1 MPETYQPRKKSKQ
14 STVSKNILS
23 KLGRLFLKQTA
34 ASLVCIICILGI
46 HHAPQKSLSGWADA
60 LGNALRYETDLSF
73 LSELKERF
81 FPPEEAEPL
90 PESDLPLT
98 EH

>member
-1 MPETYQPRKKSKQ
+1 MPETYQASKKSKQ
-14 STVSKNILS
+14 PTVSSSILS

-34 ASLVCIICILGI
+34 ASLVCMLCVLGI
-46 HHAPQKSLSGWADA
+46 HHAPSKPLSDWTDA

-81 FPPEEAEPL
+81 ISSEEPETL
-90 PESDLPLT
+90 PESDRPLT